1 MSTRLYSILT
11 TAVLLLAILLPPL
24 ARAQN
29 ASQQL
34 AAASVLGTIKKRGAI
49 RVGLSTFV
57 PWAMRNKNGELIG
70 YEIDVAKQL
79 AEDMKGQ
86 VEFVPTAWDGII
98 PALLAGKFDVVIGG
112 MSITPERNLTVI
124 FTQPYANSGIHLVA
138 NKELAAGFKSLEDFN
153 KPDVV
158 LAVRRGA
165 TPATVAKRLMP
176 KATLRQFDE
185 DVDQVQEV
193 LNGKLVKRGV
203 DLRCLDVADKAE
215 KVSGNKVKRQ
225 VTVKNGIESEQAK
238 KIVKLIKDSKLKV
251 TASIQGEA
259 VRVSGA
265 KRDVLQEVMA
275 LMRKEIAG
283 DMENGFPLQFNNFR
297 D

>member
-1 MSTRLYSILT
+1 MQTRLFALLT
-11 TAVLLLAILLPPL
+11 TVMLALVIALPPL

-34 AAASVLGTIKKRGAI
+34 AAAGVLETIKKRGAI

-57 PWAMRNKNGELIG
+57 PWAMRDKNGELIG

-79 AEDMKGQ
+79 AEDMK
-86 VEFVPTAWDGII
+86 VKAEFVPTAWDGII

-112 MSITPERNLTVI
+112 MTITPERNLTVN

-138 NKELAAGFKSLEDFN
+138 HKELAAGFKSLEDFN

-185 DVDQVQEV
+185 DALALQEV
-193 LNGKLVKRGV
+193 LNGKAHAFITSTPTPAFEALKHPDKLFLPIPEPFVQGAEGFA
-203 DLRCLDVADKAE
+203 LRKGDPD
-215 KVSGNKVKRQ
+215 
-225 VTVKNGIESEQAK
+225 
-238 KIVKLIKDSKLKV
+238 
-251 TASIQGEA
+251 
-259 VRVSGA
+259 
-265 KRDVLQEVMA
+265 A
-275 LMRKEIAG
+275 L
-283 DMENGFPLQFNNFR
+283 NFFNNWILLRQQDGWLKERHDYWFKTR
-297 D
+297 DWATRVAE

>member
-1 MSTRLYSILT
+1 MQTRLFALLT
-11 TAVLLLAILLPPL
+11 TVMLALVIALPPL

-34 AAASVLGTIKKRGAI
+34 AAAGVLETIKKRGAI
-49 RVGLSTFV
+49 RVGMSTFV
-57 PWAMRNKNGELIG
+57 PWAMRDKNGELIG

-79 AEDMKGQ
+79 AEDMK
-86 VEFVPTAWDGII
+86 VKAEFVPTAWDGII

-112 MSITPERNLTVI
+112 MSITPERNLTVN
-124 FTQPYANSGIHLVA
+124 FTLPYANSGIHLVA

-185 DVDQVQEV
+185 DALALQEV
-193 LNGKLVKRGV
+193 LNGKAHAFITSTPTPAFEALKHPDKLFLPIPEPFVQGAEGFA
-203 DLRCLDVADKAE
+203 LRKGDPD
-215 KVSGNKVKRQ
+215 
-225 VTVKNGIESEQAK
+225 
-238 KIVKLIKDSKLKV
+238 
-251 TASIQGEA
+251 
-259 VRVSGA
+259 
-265 KRDVLQEVMA
+265 A
-275 LMRKEIAG
+275 L
-283 DMENGFPLQFNNFR
+283 NFFNNWILLRQQDGWLKERHDYWFKTR
-297 D
+297 DWATRVAE